1 MCKVRFP
8 VFGLLAVAL
17 MFAATARAITLQL
30 SPNSTS
36 NSNPIEADYSNTHLF
51 IDEIN
56 GDSIPIYIYFDPQTS
71 GTVDEADVFTNL
83 NNRALANISSTGNG
97 IPDGIVPPDGNN
109 ILSSSTTASYYQAYK
124 MNGSGPFNLILYANK
139 TGAYR
144 ITARY
149 HLQGDGPNTFHWYSD
164 FIDGNGLNY
173 RDAAVVVSPTK
184 ARQMVM
190 YEVNAL
196 NVDAE
201 APANDNDST
210 TRSTFDYFDNGP
222 NAPQN
227 QTPKQAPRPFNL
239 SYVKSLGVNWLW
251 LQPVHPIGVQGRQ
264 SDPNENNAP
273 FSVGSPY
280 SVMDFF
286 NINPLFSKTYI
297 PGVTPFAT
305 GEANAMVEF
314 QNFVKAADAAG
325 INIMLDVPF
334 NHTSFDCQFGAIGQT
349 LFGNAFTS
357 STTQFQN
364 AVANF
369 YSRWNGENV
378 SGADQTSGNYN
389 QYFDYGARAYDAGSI
404 ALAAD
409 RFDFSKFIDV
419 HDVYFGN
426 YAALVDLNNS
436 AEEDNY
442 LNEGDWFDYSIGP
455 GNVSSDGTDAS
466 TNPGNGHFD
475 TTAQNVWKYFAW
487 YIPYWLQ
494 QTGHTD
500 ANGNLV
506 GNSTLSDPVA
516 RRMQDDLGLDGI
528 RADFAQGLPP
538 QCWEYIMNYARS
550 YKWDLVFLAESLDG
564 GHVTYRSSR
573 HFDVVNDNVLFDLYG
588 DQTTSNFR
596 ATYDARRSSYGQGL
610 VIWDTESHDEAGY
623 ANPYQ
628 ALIRFAADSTI
639 DGVPDIFYGQEIG
652 ISGAVTPPSSNPVG
666 TPYGFTTGTSG
677 GTFSGY
683 QVNFGKPI
691 PNFMCFNSL
700 VNAWN
705 SLGGD
710 AYGQAQ
716 LYPVY
721 SAIGNARLSS
731 PALQSSNRYY
741 LNNTGGNIN
750 QNIFAVAKYANANA
764 YPNLSD
770 VVFAFVNLT
779 GSSSQSDVFNVNIT
793 QNGSNLFGIDP
804 ARTYNIKNI
813 AADTEYDST
822 RNNVWLWGAA
832 GISGSNI
839 LNNGIYVALNPV
851 PTSVSGWPANPYEAQ
866 YLKLYDITPPPSA
879 GAPSTPKVY
888 AIGSSA
894 TFSWTAASDPEG
906 GIAGYQV
913 VVSTAPNG
921 GGTVIFSGT
930 TPANSIS
937 VTGTYGQTL
946 YATVT
951 TINNAGIN
959 STAASPSG
967 SGTILLDP
975 NGDANGAGLTNAQED
990 AAGFNPLDNNNYF
1003 HVTSIGAA
1011 NGGGTQ
1017 ITWASVNGRS
1027 YVVQESSG
1035 LVSGYTALS
1044 GTITATGTSCS
1055 YTDTSPPGT
1064 TRFYRVSTSSQ

>member
-1 MCKVRFP
+1 MRTVRFP
-8 VFGLLAVAL
+8 LFGLLASTLLLAVS
-17 MFAATARAITLQL
+17 ARAITLQL

-36 NSNPIEADYSNTHLF
+36 SSNPIEADYSSTHLF
-51 IDEIN
+51 VDEIN
-56 GDSIPIYIYFDPQTS
+56 GDSIPIYIYFDPQVT

-83 NNRALANISSTGNG
+83 NNRARANADANGDG
-97 IPDGIVPPDGNN
+97 IPDGIVPP
-109 ILSSSTTASYYQAYK
+109 
-124 MNGSGPFNLILYANK
+124 NGNLILSTSTTPNYFQAYRMNGTGPFTLVLSATN

-149 HLQGDGPNTFHWYSD
+149 HLQGEDANTFHWYGD
-164 FIDGNGLNY
+164 FKDGSSAGYSY
-173 RDAAVVVSPTK
+173 RDAAIVVSPTK

-196 NVDAE
+196 NIDAE

-210 TRSTFDYFDNGP
+210 KRSTFDDLYGGP
-222 NAPQN
+222 NATTQ
-227 QTPKQAPRPFNL
+227 RPFNL
-239 SYVKSLGVNWLW
+239 NYVKSLGVNWLW
-251 LQPVHPIGVQGRQ
+251 LQPVHPVGVQGRQ
-264 SDPNENNAP
+264 SDPNESNAP

-280 SVMDFF
+280 AVKNFF
-286 NINPLFSKTYI
+286 EINPLFSKNYV
-297 PGVTPFAT
+297 PGVTDEAT
-305 GEANAMVEF
+305 GEANALAEF
-314 QNFVKAADAAG
+314 QGFVKAADAAG

-334 NHTSFDCQFGAIGQT
+334 NHTSFDCELGPIGQT
-349 LFGNAFTS
+349 LYGNASTS

-364 AVANF
+364 IQANF

-378 SGADQTSGNYN
+378 AGASQTNSADY

-409 RFDFSKFIDV
+409 RFDFSKFVDV
-419 HDVYFGN
+419 HDIYFGN

-436 AEEDNY
+436 TDKSNY
-442 LNEGDWFDYSIGP
+442 TNEGDWFDYSIGT
-455 GNVSSDGTDAS
+455 GGVSNDALDAS
-466 TNPGNGHFD
+466 TNSGNGHFD
-475 TTAQNVWKYFAW
+475 TVTQNVWKYFAW

-500 ANGNLV
+500 SNGNLV
-506 GNSTLSDPVA
+506 GNSTLADPVA
-516 RRMQDDLGLDGI
+516 RRMADDTGLDGI

-564 GHVTYRSSR
+564 GAVTYRSSR

-588 DQTTSNFR
+588 DTTTSSFR
-596 ATYDARRSSYGQGL
+596 STYDGRRSAYGQGL

-623 ANPYQ
+623 NDPYQ

-652 ISGAVTPPSSNPVG
+652 IAGAVVPPNSG
-666 TPYGFTTGTSG
+666 TFVSPYGFTN
-677 GTFSGY
+677 Y

-705 SLGGD
+705 SLGSD

-721 SAIGNARLSS
+721 SAIGHARLAS

-741 LNNTGGNIN
+741 LNDMNSNAPAS
-750 QNIFAVAKYANANA
+750 IFGVAKYATANA
-764 YPNLSD
+764 HPNLSD
-770 VVFAFVNLT
+770 VVFAFVNLNE
-779 GSSSQSDVFNVNIT
+779 SASESDTFNVNIT

-822 RNNVWLWGAA
+822 RSNVWLWGSA

-839 LNNGIYVALNPV
+839 LTNGIYVGLNAV
-851 PTSVSGWPANPYEAQ
+851 PANTAGWQSAPYEAQ
-866 YLKLYDITPPPSA
+866 YLKLYDITPPPA
-879 GAPSTPKVY
+879 PGAPSTTKPY

-894 TFSWTAASDPEG
+894 TFTWNAATDAEG
-906 GIAGYQV
+906 GISGYQV
-913 VVSTAPNG
+913 VVSTAPDG
-921 GGTVIFSGT
+921 AGTVVFSGT
-930 TPANSIS
+930 SSINSIT
-937 VTGTYGQTL
+937 VTGTYGQML

-951 TINNAGIN
+951 SINNAGIN
-959 STAASPSG
+959 STSSASASC
-967 SGTILLDP
+967 TLLLDP
-975 NGDANGAGLTNAQED
+975 NGDQNGSGLTNAQQD
-990 AAGFNPLDNNNYF
+990 AAGFSPLDHTNYF
-1003 HVTSIGAA
+1003 HITSIVPG
-1011 NGGGTQ
+1011 GGGTQ
-1017 ITWASVNGRS
+1017 ITWDSVTGRT
-1027 YVVQESSG
+1027 YQVQFSPD

-1044 GTITATGTSCS
+1044 GTITATGTSSS
-1055 YTDTSPPGT
+1055 YTDTSASGT
-1064 TRFYRVSTSSQ
+1064 RKFYRVSTPTQ